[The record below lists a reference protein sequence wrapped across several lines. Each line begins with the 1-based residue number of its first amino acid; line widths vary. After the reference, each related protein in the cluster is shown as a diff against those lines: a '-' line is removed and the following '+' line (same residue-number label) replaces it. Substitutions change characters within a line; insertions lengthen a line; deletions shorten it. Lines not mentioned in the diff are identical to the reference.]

1 MQDMENKN
9 LDKLRK
15 AVSAKAP
22 TLSEDTILS
31 GIAKP
36 RPSKRNSWLV
46 GLSTA
51 TVAAAALFAVFPI
64 NSGPL
69 FEVGQGQG
77 SSEGLQASADAKM
90 MMWIDYEYVAGPNLS
105 NDGGSDQVYRLNLK
119 GSPEQLIESLATRF
133 GVEGELSKETWDEGK
148 TYNYFFGI
156 KDNYEKANVNL
167 YWSGTGNWYFGDYSK
182 YAEKLNLP
190 SEASA
195 KEAAKEIF
203 GATGLDVAS
212 DAISINKGDWGM
224 MATANLQ
231 VNGQDTAVEWNV
243 TWAPNGEIVS
253 ASGHSISVEAK
264 GTYGTVSPKAA
275 VDRLGD
281 WRYGGSAAS
290 SYFGGVMATM
300 SRDLASSNQEGEAGS
315 EPGTEPT
322 VEPTEE
328 PAVEP
333 TEEPTVEPTVEPTEE
348 PAVEPTVEPSIEPT
362 PEKVTMTLLSSQK
375 THLLIWDSK
384 GGAWLVPGY
393 MLKNQD
399 GWFSAVMSLVDGI
412 IALPKLD
419 EGVMPMTKE
428 G

>member
-9 LDKLRK
+9 LSQLRK

-22 TLSEDTILS
+22 TLSDDTILN

-51 TVAAAALFAVFPI
+51 TVATAALFAVFPM
-64 NSGPL
+64 NSSPL
-69 FEVGQGQG
+69 FKVGQGQSTG
-77 SSEGLQASADAKM
+77 EGVQATADAKM

-105 NDGGSDQVYRLNLK
+105 NEGGSDQVYRLNLN

-133 GVEGELSKETWDEGK
+133 GVQGELSKESWDEGK
-148 TYNYFFGI
+148 TYNYFFGT
-156 KDNYEKANVNL
+156 KDNYEKAHVNL

-182 YAEKLNLP
+182 YSDKLNLP

-195 KEAAKEIF
+195 KDAAKEIF
-203 GATGLDVAS
+203 GATGLNVDS
-212 DAISINKGDWGM
+212 DAIEISKGDWGM

-231 VNGQDTAVEWNV
+231 INGQDTAVEWNV

-253 ASGHSISVEAK
+253 ASGHSVTVEAK
-264 GTYGTVSPKAA
+264 GTHGTVSPKAA
-275 VDRLGD
+275 VERLGD

-300 SRDLASSNQEGEAGS
+300 SRDLATTNQEGEAGS
-315 EPGTEPT
+315 EPGSEPT
-322 VEPTEE
+322 SEPTEEPAVEPTEE

-333 TEEPTVEPTVEPTEE
+333 TEEPVVEPT
-348 PAVEPTVEPSIEPT
+348 IEPT
-362 PEKVTMTLLSSQK
+362 PEKVTMTLLSSKK
-375 THLLIWDSK
+375 THLLIWDSN

-399 GWFSAVMSLVDGI
+399 GWFSAVMSLVDGV
-412 IALPKLD
+412 IALPKLE
-419 EGVMPMTKE
+419 EGVMPMVKE